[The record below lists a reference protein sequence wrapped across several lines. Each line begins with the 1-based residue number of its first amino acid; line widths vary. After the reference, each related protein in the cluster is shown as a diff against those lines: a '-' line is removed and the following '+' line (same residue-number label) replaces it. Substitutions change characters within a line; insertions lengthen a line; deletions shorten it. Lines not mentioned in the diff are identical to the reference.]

1 MNAGTRPQP
10 APPARLTNATYQG
23 YGPRTRALS
32 DEELVRVGPGTPCGE
47 YLRRF
52 WHPVAL
58 SSEIADLPV
67 ALRVLGEDL
76 VVFRDGEGRIG
87 LVHRRC
93 PHRRASLEYGTCQQ
107 RGIRCCYHGWH
118 FDIDGALLDAPG
130 QPPEAQARLRSRV
143 RLGAYPAFEYRGLV
157 FAWLGPP
164 DQMPKFPVY
173 DTFELPDME
182 LVPYRAP
189 FRCNWLQVLDAI
201 VDPIHTSF
209 LHSSISREQFSA
221 GFGEIGRID
230 FFDRTPWLIGTNTR
244 RVDDN
249 VWFRVNEVVL
259 PNFTQAGAAF
269 AADGTRQRYYG
280 RTAFVRWVVPID
292 DENTMALAWACF
304 GERGDPPA
312 WNTPQGPELIEQ
324 GEVFDRPYE
333 QRQRFPADA
342 EAVEGMGRITV
353 HDEENLAPS
362 DKGVALMRR
371 RLRQQI
377 RAVAAGEQPLR
388 VTDLGPISVPTYG
401 GDTVLTLPHDGEAD
415 ESERFSRL
423 AHASCRF
430 SSTPTRCPSPSG
442 SRTSP
447 SGSGRWRRME
457 TPWTRLDRASV

>member
-249 VWFRVNEVVL
+249 VWLRVNEVVL

-401 GDTVLTLPHDGEAD
+401 GDTVLTLPHDGAAD

-423 AHASCRF
+423 AHAFMQIQFDADALPESKRVAYV
-430 SSTPTRCPSPSG
+430 TERLRALEANG
-442 SRTSP
+442 DAVDTS
-447 SGSGRWRRME
+447 
-457 TPWTRLDRASV
+457 